1 MRKHISLFNAF
12 VVAALLGGCADDDLG
27 GNQVINPVQ
36 TGDEVL
42 FGSSL
47 SGNATDSRTI
57 YGDRTDTGIPVYW
70 KEEGDEIAIF
80 CPQASQPA
88 DHLVHYLVKPDA
100 TDPSH
105 SSTVAKFDPDEAGLQ
120 WGDYEE
126 HRFYAF
132 YPGTRVLGTED
143 DGRIKANIPVEQ
155 QVAGWRTAEANDP
168 NAINGQKTYFGL
180 PNMDLAYM
188 YAYTSVNKSEI
199 DKNEPIPLAF
209 HNLLTV
215 LDITIQ
221 GPESGE
227 PIKVTNIN
235 VDAVDP
241 NVILTGDFHCYLRAD
256 ETHEQGC
263 CVPVKSNTVRNR
275 ISIST
280 YKDGDFIALAP
291 GELLNVKAYL
301 IPDDEHQ
308 IGKNQLQITVATL
321 NGAAKTKKLTTANIV
336 PHKINRVRLD
346 NLEAGGTNYWMNNLN
361 ENIFLTEL
369 SIPGSHQ
376 SVGTTDE
383 EAHHALDWNTTYQR
397 YQNKSLQEQFTDG
410 VRAFSFQVDFEG
422 NVQAS
427 GASQGTLSD
436 KLDDL
441 NNCLTTAQSDENGKG
456 KKEFV
461 FVSIGYKAIGDL
473 LGRDNVQNYLNEV
486 LSVVNSKNYVY
497 KSMVDNNTTLGDV
510 KGKMVVM
517 IDYGEATASGNNAA
531 LFTKW
536 QAAIAAT
543 ALPWGN
549 TSNSPVLYLYS
560 QNLTSINN
568 GHSGGQ
574 IGTLDEKNTL
584 VKQVFDEG
592 IKMYQNDEELH
603 HYVYLNNLG
612 GYYLSSNYNTA
623 GGNTT
628 GYATDVNKF
637 AVSELQVRKENA
649 SLGIIFMNFA
659 DKQTDSGA
667 QYKSD
672 YLIQTVIDNNF
683 KFALR
688 KRGDA
693 Q

>member
-12 VVAALLGGCADDDLG
+12 VVAALLGSCADDDLG

-47 SGNATDSRTI
+47 SGNATDSRTV

-180 PNMDLAYM
+180 PDMDLAYM
-188 YAYTSVNKSEI
+188 YAYTSVNKSET
-199 DKNEPIPLAF
+199 DKNDPIPLAF

-263 CVPVKSNTVRNR
+263 CVPVESNTVRNR

-291 GELLNVKAYL
+291 GELLNIKAYL
-301 IPDDEHQ
+301 IPDDEHT
-308 IGKNQLQITVATL
+308 IEKEQLQITVATL

-346 NLEAGGTNYWMNNLN
+346 KLEAGGTNYWMNNLD
-361 ENIFLTEL
+361 ENIFMTEL

-376 SVGTTDE
+376 SVGTKDETDG
-383 EAHHALDWNTTYQR
+383 LWPWQTTYER
-397 YQNKSLQEQFTDG
+397 YQNKSLQAQFTDG
-410 VRAFSFQVDFEG
+410 VRAFFFQVDKNG
-422 NVQAS
+422 DVQAS
-427 GASQGTLSD
+427 GESQGSLSG
-436 KLDDL
+436 KLDEL
-441 NNCLTTAQSDENGKG
+441 NACLTTAQNDPKG

-461 FVSIGYKAIGDL
+461 FVSIGYKDIGRAIWEDPEKM
-473 LGRDNVQNYLNEV
+473 YLDKV
-486 LSVVNSKNYVY
+486 LSVINNKDYVY
-497 KSMVDNNTTLGDV
+497 KPQIDNNTTLGDV

-517 IDYGEATASGNNAA
+517 IDRKSESVSGNNPA
-531 LFTKW
+531 LFTTW
-536 QAAIAAT
+536 QAAIEAT
-543 ALPWGN
+543 PLPWGN
-549 TSNSPVLYLYS
+549 TSNTPILYLYS
-560 QNLTSINN
+560 QDLTSISN

-574 IGTLDEKNTL
+574 IGTLEEKKEK
-584 VKQVFDEG
+584 VKQVFDES
-592 IKMYQNDEELH
+592 INMYQNDDQH

-612 GYYLSSNYNTA
+612 GYYLSSSDYTK

-628 GYATDVNKF
+628 RYATDVNNF
-637 AVSELQVRKENA
+637 AVEELQKRKDNA

-659 DKQTDSGA
+659 DKQTASGA

-688 KRGDA
+688 KRGNA